1 MTSGAGGQRF
11 ESSFRQILV
20 NDISFI
26 RGNEPNGEEQIQEEE
41 QQQLK

>member
-1 MTSGAGGQRF
+1 MMASGARGQRF
-11 ESSFRQILV
+11 ESSVQQIFK

-26 RGNEPNGEEQIQEEE
+26 RGNEPNGEEQQEE